1 MGIRHDLHPKVL
13 SNNKIHIPEA
23 CYTMSSQEKVLFLMI
38 LKNLKVPDGYASNI
52 SRCVNLKER
61 TLSNLKSHDCHILMQ
76 DILPLALRAFMP
88 KEVLAVVFE
97 LSCFF
102 KGLCSKALN
111 PKDLDDLEYRAPLTL
126 CHMEKIFPPS
136 FFTIMV
142 HLVIH
147 LAAEAKLGG
156 PVHYRWMYPIESSMM
171 RLKSYVRNKA
181 QPEGSIAEGY
191 IAEECLTFCSRYFEG
206 VETIF
211 NRSRR
216 NCDNVNSG
224 EDFMFL
230 SGGRAIGKVES
241 VILGE
246 IFLAQAHRYVLLHYE
261 KISDYRSNF
270 LATQRRANRSIR
282 TNQSVE
288 HKWLVEKFPGWLF
301 GQVPKMAE
309 SKCLDDIIAIARGP
323 NNVVK
328 KFSGFIINGF
338 RFHTKDREKLRKT
351 QNSGVMVEVEGQAYY
366 GVLTDII
373 ELDYYGSFKVVLFRC
388 DWADIT
394 SQKGLKKDT
403 NGCTLVNF
411 SKLIHTGR
419 LLKDDPFVFSSQA
432 KQVFY
437 IQDPRYEEWSQVV
450 MTKPRDL
457 YDMGAHL
464 QDDTETYT
472 QCMSCDVI
480 VTDELNDC
488 ISWARKDTNENNVL

>member
-1 MGIRHDLHPKVL
+1 MSESTSEGQHGQNMPSDVGFTSVQASITGQDGIRELLQDALGVTMATHRIFSENCAVLRTAPAPPSGTDVLRQLEGINYKYGKGSKLSRKRAKEDISTTTDQEFIEEMEHLSQKKVL
-13 SNNKIHIPEA
+13 DDADGLYEA
-23 CYTMSSQEKVLFLMI
+23 EDDD
-38 LKNLKVPDGYASNI
+38 NASDA
-52 SRCVNLKER
+52 S
-61 TLSNLKSHDCHILMQ
+61 TH
-76 DILPLALRAFMP
+76 
-88 KEVLAVVFE
+88 
-97 LSCFF
+97 
-102 KGLCSKALN
+102 
-111 PKDLDDLEYRAPLTL
+111 
-126 CHMEKIFPPS
+126 
-136 FFTIMV
+136 
-142 HLVIH
+142 
-147 LAAEAKLGG
+147 AA
-156 PVHYRWMYPIESSMM
+156 
-171 RLKSYVRNKA
+171 
-181 QPEGSIAEGY
+181 
-191 IAEECLTFCSRYFEG
+191 
-206 VETIF
+206 
-211 NRSRR
+211 
-216 NCDNVNSG
+216 
-224 EDFMFL
+224 
-230 SGGRAIGKVES
+230 
-241 VILGE
+241 
-246 IFLAQAHRYVLLHYE
+246 
-261 KISDYRSNF
+261 
-270 LATQRRANRSIR
+270 QRRANRSIR
-282 TNQSVE
+282 ANQSVE

-309 SKCLDDIIAIARGP
+309 SKCSDDIIAIARGP

-351 QNSGVMVEVEGQAYY
+351 QNSGVMVEAEGQAYY

-411 SKLIHTGR
+411 SKLIHTGQ

-464 QDDTETYT
+464 QDDAETYT

-488 ISWARKDTNENNVL
+488 ISWARKDIDENNVIVELAKSGEIQATVPLHPLLKLLLYLERKRG